1 MNCEVSKMASNKDF
15 VEEVVNRLSNA
26 GDVTYKRLF
35 GEYGIYLDSV
45 FIGAICDNQLFF
57 KVTKQGREC
66 LKEEV
71 LAPMYKG
78 AKPSFLI
85 EEIYDEAYLCMLAQ
99 KTKLGLIK

>member
-1 MNCEVSKMASNKDF
+1 MATQKEF
-15 VEEVVNRLSNA
+15 VEEIVSRLSNA
-26 GDVTYKRLF
+26 GDMSYKRLF
-35 GEYGIYLDSV
+35 GEYGLYLDGV
-45 FIGAICDNQLFF
+45 FIGAICNNQLFF
-57 KVTKQGREC
+57 KVTKEGRAC

-99 KTKLGLIK
+99 QTKKGLCK